1 MARRT
6 QRRLTL
12 TVAAVVAAVALAA
25 SPAAAADAKV
35 CRAFKVCSAADGAA
49 WTSVQLFGSL
59 DKLVQELGLPG
70 AAADYAD
77 VKEVGAS
84 TCACAAG
91 SPLLEVSLSLPVPA
105 HLTAPLVAEAVDS
118 FAADDAASAVGH
130 ARCLSAPRA
139 SLCAGTAAEAA
150 QFRRK
155 LSEQDLAAMPEDVA
169 ETYNLEF
176 GHPLMNK
183 FGLLDK
189 FANKFGGADGA
200 ADGAYGSDGAEG
212 GYYGG
217 DAGNLSGLIQGKLD
231 EMEAIKAAGLKWAES
246 AGAAAAAAAQAKLDA
261 LDALKKGLLDKAGHP
276 LFAAEGSCPA
286 CNGDCTLARPAGC
299 AACPGC
305 DRARTIEQEGAQG
318 MKPGAVAGLAI
329 GGIVAGFA
337 GAALLA
343 AGGAKLL
350 AHRKRQAATLATRA
364 PLL

>member
-1 MARRT
+1 MAP
-6 QRRLTL
+6 RRLAL
-12 TVAAVVAAVALAA
+12 VAVAAAAALALSSA
-25 SPAAAADAKV
+25 TPAQAADAKV

-77 VKEVGAS
+77 VKEVGAT

-91 SPLLEVSLSLPVPA
+91 TPLLEVSLALPVPA
-105 HLTAPLVAEAVDS
+105 HLSAPLVAEAVDS

-139 SLCAGTAAEAA
+139 ALCAGSAAEAA

-155 LSEQDLAAMPEDVA
+155 LSESDLASMPADVA
-169 ETYNLEF
+169 DTYNLEF
-176 GHPLMNK
+176 GHPLLAGK
-183 FGLLDK
+183 LDK
-189 FANKFGGADGA
+189 FAA
-200 ADGAYGSDGAEG
+200 APAGTYGDDAAG

-217 DAGNLSGLIQGKLD
+217 AFDKTGLIQAKLD

-246 AGAAAAAAAQAKLDA
+246 AGAAAAAAAQAKLGA
-261 LDALKKGLLDKAGHP
+261 LDALKQGLLGAGHP

-305 DRARTIEQEGAQG
+305 ERARTVEQAKG

-350 AHRKRQAATLATRA
+350 AHRRSQATLATRA

>member
-1 MARRT
+1 MAPRAAA
-6 QRRLTL
+6 L
-12 TVAAVVAAVALAA
+12 TVAAVAAVLVLAA

-35 CRAFKVCSAADGAA
+35 CRAFKVCSAPDGAA
-49 WTSVQLFGSL
+49 WTGVQLFGSL

-139 SLCAGTAAEAA
+139 ALCAGTATEAA

-155 LSEQDLAAMPEDVA
+155 LAEDLASMPEDVA

-176 GHPLMNK
+176 GHPMLNK
-183 FGLLDK
+183 FGLADK
-189 FANKFGGADGA
+189 FGAAAAPAPAGTYGAD
-200 ADGAYGSDGAEG
+200 AEG
-212 GYYGG
+212 GYYGAVG
-217 DAGNLSGLIQGKLD
+217 ADGNLSGLIQGKLD

-246 AGAAAAAAAQAKLDA
+246 AGAAAAAAAQAKLGA
-261 LDALKKGLLDKAGHP
+261 LDALKQGLFDKAGHP

-305 DRARTIEQEGAQG
+305 DRTRTVEQEGAQG
-318 MKPGAVAGLAI
+318 LKPGAVAGLAI

-343 AGGAKLL
+343 AAGAKMI
-350 AHRKRQAATLATRA
+350 AHHRRNAATLATRA